1 MARRFLP
8 RMRARR
14 KVVSPGFVVSEV
26 RAEAERKVTE
36 AHEAW
41 LGKKKHEDVAE
52 CIKECSKDYKEC
64 VRKCPPAYQQ

>member
-1 MARRFLP
+1 MATIFLP
-8 RMRARR
+8 RMMARR
-14 KVVSPGFVVSEV
+14 KVVSPGFVVSEA
-26 RAEAERKVTE
+26 RAEAERKVKE

-64 VRKCPPAYQQ
+64 VKKCPPVYPQ